1 MAKLSQFAQ
10 QFRRGQ
16 SEELITKFRIKD
28 ELRFSQEIT
37 RGKKP
42 HGLASKRLVHAGRA
56 DGKTSGLVEFVGER
70 LMILAPPARVAVIF
84 PDLKMLR
91 SFEEQFFSTF
101 PRITRFPVLITV
113 SNGDISQWRG
123 DMDDVVEVY
132 AEEMLKIPQRC
143 LEELLVA
150 TNAVFVA
157 GVGTLEHEIITVE
170 LNNW

>member
-28 ELRFSQEIT
+28 ELRFSQEMT
-37 RGKKP
+37 RGRKP
-42 HGLASKRLVHAGRA
+42 HGLASKRLVHTGRG
-56 DGKTSGLVEFVGER
+56 DGKTPGLVEFVGER
-70 LMILAPPARVAVIF
+70 LMVLAPPARVAVIF
-84 PDLKMLR
+84 PDLRMLQR
-91 SFEEQFFSTF
+91 FEEQFFSTF
-101 PRITRFPVLITV
+101 PRIPRYPVLITV

-123 DMDDVVEVY
+123 DMVDVVEMY

-143 LEELLVA
+143 LEELA
-150 TNAVFVA
+150 TNTLFVA